1 MSELN
6 EKNIRKVLGHIE
18 DPELKKSLTELGM
31 VRSVSIIGGK
41 VTTTIALTIPG
52 CPMKDKMR
60 DDITTAI
67 NEMQGVDSV
76 DVKFEV
82 MTDDER
88 ARLKAKLGL
97 GDLPQDS
104 APGVA
109 DIAKRVIAIA
119 SGKGG
124 VGKSTITVN
133 LAVALARL
141 GRRVGLL
148 DADVYGFSIPHMLG
162 VTGRPKSI
170 DNKIMPLSKG
180 ENLQMVSMGL
190 FVDKDE
196 PIVWRGPLLHKAIN
210 QFLNDVAW
218 SDLEYLLIDLPPGT
232 GDVTITIAQA
242 VPTTELLV
250 VTTPQV
256 TATHV
261 AGRVAKL
268 ADQTDLSVIGV
279 VENMAYLDINGER
292 QYIFGRDGGKLL
304 ADSLKVPLIGQ
315 IPLMQS
321 IREGADTGNP
331 VAIDG
336 TDDQIALFEEIA
348 RYIEKT
354 EHR

>member
-1 MSELN
+1 VTVLN
-6 EKNIRKVLGHIE
+6 ENSIRKVLSHIE

-31 VRSVSIIGGK
+31 VRSVSIDGGG
-41 VTTTIALTIPG
+41 VIITIALTIPG

-60 DDITTAI
+60 DDIVTAVK
-67 NEMQGVDSV
+67 EVQGVDSV

-97 GDLPQDS
+97 GELPEGS
-104 APGVA
+104 MPGVA
-109 DIAKRVIAIA
+109 DIAKRIIAIA

-124 VGKSTITVN
+124 VGKSTVTVN

-170 DNKIMPLSKG
+170 DNKILPLSRG

-218 SDLEYLLIDLPPGT
+218 SDLEYMLIDLPPGT

-268 ADQTDLSVIGV
+268 AEQTDLKVIGV

-304 ADSLKVPLIGQ
+304 ADNLQVPLIGQ

-331 VAIDG
+331 VATDG

-348 RYIEKT
+348 RHIEKID
-354 EHR
+354 HR